1 MSRRAKLSK
10 SFSGAF
16 FIVLGLFFV
25 REVFIWEADL
35 TMSDRQRDAE
45 VFVCGISGLLF
56 ILAGTKL
63 LYDARHMTQQSR
75 CTEPRDDVTV
85 PIRTPRARG
94 CDPRR

>member
-10 SFSGAF
+10 AFCGAF

-25 REVFIWEADL
+25 RAVFIWGVDP
-35 TMSDRQRDAE
+35 TMTDRQRHAE

-63 LYDARHMTQQSR
+63 LYDAKHMAQQNR
-75 CTEPRDDVTV
+75 CTEPGDDVSV
-85 PIRTPRARG
+85 PKRTPQAPGR
-94 CDPRR
+94 